1 MVRANNFRPPTRSKK
16 NRQTNRN
23 YRVSNDRP
31 DGGHDGDRGEDLP
44 DLLRADALGEQSARH
59 GVLKLYVYIFFVFE
73 ERSPGIFRKTKS
85 YAFRRDIYL
94 ADGEA
99 AEEPGEV
106 VT

>member
-59 GVLKLYVYIFFVFE
+59 GVLKLYVYIFLFSKKDHLAFLGKPNHMRFV
-73 ERSPGIFRKTKS
+73 
-85 YAFRRDIYL
+85 AIYTWQM
-94 ADGEA
+94 AK
-99 AEEPGEV
+99 PQKNRV
-106 VT
+106 K